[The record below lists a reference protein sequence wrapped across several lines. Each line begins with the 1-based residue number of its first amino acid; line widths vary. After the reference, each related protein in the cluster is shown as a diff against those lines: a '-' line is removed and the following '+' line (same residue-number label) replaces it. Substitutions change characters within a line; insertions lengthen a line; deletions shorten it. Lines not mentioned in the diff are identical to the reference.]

1 MQVLKAVLSDPSI
14 VKTLSPE
21 AHQTALIFWRD
32 FEKSAI
38 DLPPA
43 ERNKFVSLSSDILV
57 LGRKFLDGVNAPRL
71 PTSIKPSEL
80 AGLQDKGM
88 GVRLQLQAKFTQRD
102 LLVYPGSMQA
112 HMIMRT
118 APEEEPRRRIYL
130 AANSSTPEQ
139 IEVLETLLRKRAE
152 LARLVGRDSFG
163 HMTLDDKMAKTPGA
177 LAHPIFRPAWI

>member
-1 MQVLKAVLSDPSI
+1 MKAVLSDPSI
-14 VKTLSPE
+14 VKTLSLE

-43 ERNKFVSLSSDILV
+43 QRNRFVSLSSDILV
-57 LGRKFLDGVNAPRL
+57 LGRKFLDGVGAPR
-71 PTSIKPSEL
+71 PPATIRPAEL
-80 AGLQDKGM
+80 AGLKDKGM
-88 GVRLQLQAKFTQRD
+88 GVRLRLQARFTQRD

-118 APEEEPRRRIYL
+118 APEEEPRRRIYA

-139 IEVLETLLRKRAE
+139 IDVLETLLRKRAD
-152 LARLVGRDSFG
+152 LAHLVGRESFG
-163 HMTLDDKMAKTPGA
+163 HMTLDDKMAKTPGTSA
-177 LAHPIFRPAWI
+177 FSSLCLYTN